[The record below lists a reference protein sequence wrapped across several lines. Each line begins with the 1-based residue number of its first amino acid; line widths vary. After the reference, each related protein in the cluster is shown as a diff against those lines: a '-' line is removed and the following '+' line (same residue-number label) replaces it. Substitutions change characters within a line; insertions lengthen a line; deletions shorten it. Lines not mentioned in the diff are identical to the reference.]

1 MTEVEQLINTIPPE
15 VLRDLF
21 EAHVFIDSDRRYLLM
36 REAIA
41 EELMRIAR
49 NPAATK
55 DCRTRALHAA
65 KQFLNPEYLD
75 DSNEI

>member
-1 MTEVEQLINTIPPE
+1 MTEVESIINTIPPD

-41 EELMRIAR
+41 EDLMRIAR

-55 DCRTRALHAA
+55 DCRLRALNAA
-65 KQFLNPEYLD
+65 KQYLNPEYLEEQD
-75 DSNEI
+75 